1 MFVVMI
7 EIFILYIFFLI
18 YNYIDGEKNSKEE
31 KILDIKV
38 IKEE

>member
-7 EIFILYIFFLI
+7 EIFILYIFFFNI
-18 YNYIDGEKNSKEE
+18 YIDGEKNSKEE